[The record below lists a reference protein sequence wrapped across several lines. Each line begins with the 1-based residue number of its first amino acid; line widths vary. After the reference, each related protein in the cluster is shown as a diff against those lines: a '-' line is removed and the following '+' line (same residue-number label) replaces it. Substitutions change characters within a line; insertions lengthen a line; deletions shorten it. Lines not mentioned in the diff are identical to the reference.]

1 MPSKPVAFSSVGKKL
16 DQDLEDQV
24 PAVHDLQQSKEPGLI
39 SKTLISWVFPYV
51 RSGFKKSL
59 PEDQMPPIQRQYQAK
74 RLLEQAERLW
84 EAELQRPSPSL
95 WRMLWMMQPLDC
107 IGGVV
112 VSVIAGLLNTVA
124 RPLVLQA
131 VIREAMKEERDNT
144 YTAQLIVLFAVVV
157 FSEGFMQAQCKQVMS
172 TMAGN
177 KFVTWS
183 TMYVCLTRVQSL
195 FIFTTCVTVVL
206 LIIWL
211 VGEPAPGS
219 SSLFVAQ

>member
-1 MPSKPVAFSSVGKKL
+1 
-16 DQDLEDQV
+16 
-24 PAVHDLQQSKEPGLI
+24 
-39 SKTLISWVFPYV
+39 
-51 RSGFKKSL
+51 
-59 PEDQMPPIQRQYQAK
+59 
-74 RLLEQAERLW
+74 
-84 EAELQRPSPSL
+84 
-95 WRMLWMMQPLDC
+95 MMQPLDC